1 ITHTKR
7 NKSRKSIFSSK
18 IFGGKTELYM
28 ATRSKSFQLI
38 SGLKKHLVDS
48 VFPRATA
55 SAPFTSSRS
64 YSSAYDKNVEDELQA
79 SAVPD
84 DVIKPES
91 EKYWSPHPQTG
102 VFGPSTT
109 EHSPAAEAAR
119 QDSAVLEETAWFRPT
134 SLEDSDK
141 SHHV

>member
-1 ITHTKR
+1 
-7 NKSRKSIFSSK
+7 
-18 IFGGKTELYM
+18 M
-28 ATRSKSFQLI
+28 
-38 SGLKKHLVDS
+38 
-48 VFPRATA
+48 
-55 SAPFTSSRS
+55 
-64 YSSAYDKNVEDELQA
+64 EDELQA

-109 EHSPAAEAAR
+109 EHSPSGEAAR

>member
-1 ITHTKR
+1 MFIQII
-7 NKSRKSIFSSK
+7 NLNLNF
-18 IFGGKTELYM
+18 YC
-28 ATRSKSFQLI
+28 
-38 SGLKKHLVDS
+38 
-48 VFPRATA
+48 
-55 SAPFTSSRS
+55 SRS

>member
-1 ITHTKR
+1 
-7 NKSRKSIFSSK
+7 
-18 IFGGKTELYM
+18 M

-38 SGLKKHLVDS
+38 TSLRKHLVDA
-48 VFPRATA
+48 VVPRATV
-55 SAPFTSSRS
+55 SAPLTRS
-64 YSSAYDKNVEDELQA
+64 YSSGYDKNVEDELQA

-84 DVIKPES
+84 DVIKPDS
-91 EKYWSPHPQTG
+91 DKYWSPHPKTG

-109 EHSPAAEAAR
+109 EHSPAGEAPR

-141 SHHV
+141 THHV

>member
-1 ITHTKR
+1 
-7 NKSRKSIFSSK
+7 
-18 IFGGKTELYM
+18 M

-38 SGLKKHLVDS
+38 TSFRKHLVVS

-55 SAPFTSSRS
+55 SAPFTSRCNRS

-91 EKYWSPHPQTG
+91 DKYWSPHPQTG
-102 VFGPSTT
+102 VFGPSTS
-109 EHSPAAEAAR
+109 EHSPAEESAR

-141 SHHV
+141 THHV

>member
-1 ITHTKR
+1 
-7 NKSRKSIFSSK
+7 
-18 IFGGKTELYM
+18 M
-28 ATRSKSFQLI
+28 ATRSKSFQLFT
-38 SGLKKHLVDS
+38 GLRKHVVDS

-55 SAPFTSSRS
+55 AAPLTSRS
-64 YSSAYDKNVEDELQA
+64 YSSAYDKNVEDDLQA

-84 DVIKPES
+84 DVIKPDS

-109 EHSPAAEAAR
+109 EHSSGEEAAR
-119 QDSAVLEETAWFRPT
+119 QNSAVLEETAWFRPT

-141 SHHV
+141 THHV